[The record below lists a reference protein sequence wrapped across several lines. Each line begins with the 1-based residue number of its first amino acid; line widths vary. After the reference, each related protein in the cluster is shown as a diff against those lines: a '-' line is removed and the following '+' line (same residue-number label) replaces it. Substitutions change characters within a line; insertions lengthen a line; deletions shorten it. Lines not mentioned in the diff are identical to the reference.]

1 MKSLIILSLLAN
13 SLISCISQVDSMTE
27 NDNNDNSSTFYF
39 GYVYLIIVFIILVAN
54 IIATLVMI
62 KKHYIP
68 QEFHCLALFL
78 LCFLPLFSS
87 LIICCIVKRFPN
99 LLVSLTQKNAFNNN
113 PVPVQPQIQ
122 YVNIIQNNGNN
133 LQNINQPVITNTQQ
147 PIINNNIGEREIVL
161 NDNIL
166 PNISQI
172 KVVEYNSSNNEKPS
186 DNDLPPGY

>member
-13 SLISCISQVDSMTE
+13 SLISCISQVDSMAE
-27 NDNNDNSSTFYF
+27 NDNSSTFYF
-39 GYVYLIIVFIILVAN
+39 GYVYLIIVSIILVAN

-99 LLVSLTQKNAFNNN
+99 LLVSLSQKNAFNNA
-113 PVPVQPQIQ
+113 VPAQPQIQ
-122 YVNIIQNNGNN
+122 YVNIIQNNANN
-133 LQNINQPVITNTQQ
+133 MQNINQPVITNTQR
-147 PIINNNIGEREIVL
+147 PMINNNIGEREIVL

-172 KVVEYNSSNNEKPS
+172 KVIEYNSSNNEKPS
-186 DNDLPPGY
+186 NNDLPPGY